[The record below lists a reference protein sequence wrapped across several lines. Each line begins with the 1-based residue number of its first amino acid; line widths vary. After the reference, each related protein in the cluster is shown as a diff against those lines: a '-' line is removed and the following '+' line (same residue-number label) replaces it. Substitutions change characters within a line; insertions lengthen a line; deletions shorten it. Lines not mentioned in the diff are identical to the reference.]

1 MAYITGQTEQGCC
14 LPVKYS
20 GNNTYE
26 CEPDVGELH
35 KKHKIYN
42 DYHMFYAKIVGQ
54 KGERVNINIKWPQ
67 YDPALVSEEYQKWAS
82 YSADW
87 PSFFPTVKETLYLSE
102 DEINWGNIV
111 NAEQEGD
118 TIKVSFVMTS
128 NVMYISSTLHYTPA
142 NYRNLI
148 DTVETTDKI
157 QVLSLGKAYDGSE
170 FLTFVA
176 TDFSVPATDKKTVY
190 IQAAQHCHE
199 HTGCHICDYMLRFL
213 ASGKADD
220 ILKKYIFRIT
230 PVVDVFGWKLGK
242 QTNPNRCDSLGF
254 NYNRDWKDFTLPEVK
269 AIDEYI
275 KKCMADGEK
284 FCFVADMHGGTGNE
298 DDYKSGASVTMDKN
312 ASDEVIEKQKI
323 FVDMVREKC
332 DFLNPEDEGY
342 IICDDGD
349 NLFEHYAQ
357 VNYGPTFTFE
367 ISMSKIWDRE
377 AKRRFPNSQAS
388 YKRFAEQL
396 TRVIPEWIEKE

>member
-14 LPVKYS
+14 LPVKYL
-20 GNNTYE
+20 GNDTYE

-42 DYHMFYAKIVGQ
+42 DYHMFYAKIVGK
-54 KGERVNINIKWPQ
+54 KGEKVNINLKWPQ
-67 YDPALVSEEYQKWAS
+67 YDPALVSEEYQSWSS

-87 PSFFPTVKETLYLSE
+87 PSFFPTVKEVLYLSE
-102 DEINWGNIV
+102 DEINWGRIENT
-111 NAEQEGD
+111 EQKDD
-118 TIKVSFVMTS
+118 TIYISFIMTAD
-128 NVMYISSTLHYTPA
+128 VMYISSTLHYTLK
-142 NYRNLI
+142 NYQNLF
-148 DTVETTDKI
+148 DTVESSDKV
-157 QVLSLGKAYDGSE
+157 QVITLGKAYDGSD
-170 FLTFVA
+170 FMTFVA
-176 TDFSVPATDKKTVY
+176 TDFLVPATDKKTVY

-199 HTGCHICDYMLRFL
+199 HTGCHVCDYMLRYF
-213 ASGKADD
+213 ASGKSDD

-275 KKCMADGEK
+275 RKCMADGEK
-284 FCFVADMHGGTGNE
+284 FCFLADIHGGTGNE
-298 DDYKSGASVTMDKN
+298 NDYQSGAYISINSN
-312 ASDEVIEKQKI
+312 ASDEIIEKQKTFI
-323 FVDMVREKC
+323 DMVRAKC
-332 DFLNPEDEGY
+332 DYLNPEDEGY
-342 IICDDGD
+342 IIGEGAEG
-349 NLFEHYAQ
+349 LFSRYSQ
-357 VNYGPTFTFE
+357 MNYGPTFTFE
-367 ISMSKIWDRE
+367 ISMSKIWDRA

-396 TRVIPEWIEKE
+396 TEVIAEYLEK

>member
-14 LPVKYS
+14 LPVKYL
-20 GNNTYE
+20 GNDTYE

-42 DYHMFYAKIVGQ
+42 DYHMFYAKIVGE
-54 KGERVNINIKWPQ
+54 KGEKVNINLKWPQ
-67 YDPALVSEEYQKWAS
+67 YDPELVSEEYQSWSS

-87 PSFFPTVKETLYLSE
+87 PSFFPTVKEVLYLSE
-102 DEINWGNIV
+102 DEINWKSID
-111 NAEQEGD
+111 NAEQKDD
-118 TIKVSFVMTS
+118 TVYISFIMTAD
-128 NVMYISSTLHYTPA
+128 VMYISSTLHYTLK
-142 NYRNLI
+142 NYQNLF
-148 DTVETTDKI
+148 DAVEGSDKV
-157 QVLSLGKAYDGSE
+157 QVITLGKAYDGSD
-170 FLTFVA
+170 FMTFVA
-176 TDFSVPATDKKTVY
+176 TDFSVPATEKKTIY

-199 HTGCHICDYMLRFL
+199 HTGCHVCDYMLRYF

-275 KKCMADGEK
+275 RKCMADGEK
-284 FCFVADMHGGTGNE
+284 FCFLADIHGGTGNE
-298 DDYKSGASVTMDKN
+298 NDYQSGAYISINSN
-312 ASDEVIEKQKI
+312 APDEIIEKQKTFI
-323 FVDMVREKC
+323 DMVRAKC
-332 DFLNPEDEGY
+332 DYLNPEDEGY
-342 IICDDGD
+342 IIGEGAEG
-349 NLFEHYAQ
+349 LFSRYSQ
-357 VNYGPTFTFE
+357 MNYGPTFTFE

-377 AKRRFPNSQAS
+377 AKRRFPNSQTS
-388 YKRFAEQL
+388 YKRLAEQL
-396 TRVIPEWIEKE
+396 THVIAEYLEK